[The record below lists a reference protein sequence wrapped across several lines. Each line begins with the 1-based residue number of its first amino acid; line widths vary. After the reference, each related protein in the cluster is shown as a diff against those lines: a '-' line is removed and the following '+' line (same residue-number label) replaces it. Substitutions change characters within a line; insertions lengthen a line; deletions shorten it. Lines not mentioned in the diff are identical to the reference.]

1 MTECRLLPD
10 GSIDAVGVLT
20 ITVCFVC
27 VTDKTAYV
35 LVFQILLFNETAKV
49 ILFCPK

>member
-10 GSIDAVGVLT
+10 GNIDAVGVLT
-20 ITVCFVC
+20 IVCFVC